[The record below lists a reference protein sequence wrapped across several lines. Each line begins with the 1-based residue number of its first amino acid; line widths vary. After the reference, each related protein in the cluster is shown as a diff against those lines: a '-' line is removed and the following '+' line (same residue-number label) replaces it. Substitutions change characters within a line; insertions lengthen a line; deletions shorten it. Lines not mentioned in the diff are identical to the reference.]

1 MQTWTDIFREEFIDV
16 FANKNLG
23 QNFLFDPGII
33 TGIVD
38 SADLKKDETVL
49 EIGPGLGSMTA
60 EILSRGAKVICVEY
74 DENLAKE
81 LPKNIHKIMKIRKE
95 NGLNYSLDFHE
106 NLMIESA
113 DFLQFDLSK
122 FAKNPYKIIANIP
135 YNITKPI
142 ITKIIESDN
151 QPELAALLV
160 QQEVAE
166 KVAADAGGNSVLSLR
181 IQNFSSAV
189 TGIKVSRKMFTPE
202 PKVDSQVLILRPGK
216 NSKIREFYDHNFH
229 ENDGLKI
236 EIFAK
241 KFWQIVN
248 AGFANKRKKLRTSL
262 APAFAKNKDLTAEF
276 LIENDINPD
285 LRAQDLAFETW
296 LKLAQK
302 STQNH

>member
-38 SADLKKDETVL
+38 SADPKKDETVL

-60 EILSRGAKVICVEY
+60 EILSRGAKVVCVEY

-81 LPKNIHKIMKIRKE
+81 LPKNIYKIMKIRKE

-106 NLMIESA
+106 NLMIEKA

-166 KVAADAGGNSVLSLR
+166 KVAAGAGGNSVLSLR

-189 TGIKVSRKMFTPE
+189 TGVKVSRKMFTPE
-202 PKVDSQVLILRPGK
+202 PKVESQVLILSPRK
-216 NSKIREFYDHNFH
+216 NSKIREFYERNFH
-229 ENDGLKI
+229 ENDGVKI

-262 APAFAKNKDLTAEF
+262 ASAFAKNKDLTAEF
-276 LIENDINPD
+276 LIKNDVNPD